1 MTSMETEDI
10 SFVLRCLLAM
20 GAAAGVIGAIFTYDL
35 LLELPWFAT
44 LLFRLGL
51 G

>member
-1 MTSMETEDI
+1 METEDI

-20 GAAAGVIGAIFTYDL
+20 GGAMAIVGAIFTYDL

-44 LLFRLGL
+44 LLLRLGL

>member
-1 MTSMETEDI
+1 METDDI
-10 SFVLRCLLAM
+10 SFVLRCLMAM
-20 GAAAGVIGAIFTYDL
+20 GAAMAIVGAIFTYDL

>member
-1 MTSMETEDI
+1 METEDI

-20 GAAAGVIGAIFTYDL
+20 GAAKPIVGAIFTYDL
-35 LLELPWFAT
+35 LLDLPWFAT

>member
-1 MTSMETEDI
+1 MISMETEDI

-20 GAAAGVIGAIFTYDL
+20 GAAAALIGAIFTFDL
-35 LLELPWFAT
+35 LLELSWFAT

>member
-1 MTSMETEDI
+1 METDDI
-10 SFVLRCLLAM
+10 SFVLRCLMAM
-20 GAAAGVIGAIFTYDL
+20 GAAMAIVGAIFTYDL

-44 LLFRLGL
+44 LLRRLGL

>member
-1 MTSMETEDI
+1 METEDI

-20 GAAAGVIGAIFTYDL
+20 GAAMAIVGVIFTYDL

>member
-1 MTSMETEDI
+1 METDDI

-20 GAAAGVIGAIFTYDL
+20 GTAMAIVGAIFTYDL
-35 LLELPWFAT
+35 LLELPWFAN
-44 LLFRLGL
+44 LLLRLGL

>member
-1 MTSMETEDI
+1 METEDI

-20 GAAAGVIGAIFTYDL
+20 GAAMSIVGAIFTYDL

>member
-1 MTSMETEDI
+1 METDDI

-20 GAAAGVIGAIFTYDL
+20 GAAMAIVGAIFTYDL

>member
-1 MTSMETEDI
+1 METEDI
-10 SFVLRCLLAM
+10 SLVLRCLLAM
-20 GAAAGVIGAIFTYDL
+20 GAAMAIVGAIFTYDL

-44 LLFRLGL
+44 LLLRLGL

>member
-20 GAAAGVIGAIFTYDL
+20 GVAAALIGAIFTFDL
-35 LLELPWFAT
+35 LLELSWFAT

>member
-1 MTSMETEDI
+1 MEAEDI

-20 GAAAGVIGAIFTYDL
+20 GAAMAIVGAIFTYDL